1 MLQETEKP
9 RKFLIFSQKKDFLI
23 FQEMKTPKR
32 FFIFQEMKLSYIS
45 RNGNP
50 KKPFIFQ
57 RMELPS
63 QKLKKFVIFWQ
74 ETPKPES

>member
-23 FQEMKTPKR
+23 FQETKTPKR

-50 KKPFIFQ
+50 KKPFIFR

>member
-23 FQEMKTPKR
+23 FQETKTPKR
-32 FFIFQEMKLSYIS
+32 FFRFQEMKLSYIS